1 MEQEII
7 GLFTSMDL
15 QNASWIGCE
24 HICKGMYMIG
34 ACGIME
40 NPLWGSLCF
49 GECLASNNLIS
60 DFQSVVKTKCE
71 KRYMVIYNNYPQK
84 WPIFHKKH
92 FFLSNICVIRKKI
105 VPSRQILTFESKK
118 YMQKLTFKSK

>member
-40 NPLWGSLCF
+40 NPLWLSVF
-49 GECLASNNLIS
+49 WRVSRFEQFDFRFSECREN
-60 DFQSVVKTKCE
+60 E
-71 KRYMVIYNNYPQK
+71 M
-84 WPIFHKKH
+84 
-92 FFLSNICVIRKKI
+92 RKALYGYI
-105 VPSRQILTFESKK
+105 Q
-118 YMQKLTFKSK
+118 